1 MNTKKKHKSTILKK
15 LLFTFGGLSLLLF
28 LLFGASLLYVT
39 SSSFIELTENM
50 NLQLAASR
58 GDEIARWLE
67 GHINEVK
74 GFADLNI
81 IKNGSMEDAGIYLE
95 GRHNSLNKDFAM
107 IFISDDQGNYHSSL
121 GADGN
126 ISSRAYFKDLKEGDL
141 DVAVSNPVVSKSMG
155 IPIFVIA
162 YKVTDSNGNFKG
174 IIATTVKLE
183 TLTNIAASVKMGET
197 GFGFIVDGTAAV
209 IAHPDQDLIM
219 KTIDSE
225 EYEQGLV
232 GLEELL
238 PQLTD
243 EIKGI
248 QGEIKDKSGQ
258 RLVTFLH
265 SVKMTPGWTLGITI
279 SRKEYFATITE
290 TIRLIILMTAI
301 AITILVV
308 AVLIFARSFSKTI
321 KAAAL
326 LAVQISGGDLTA
338 RIDDKL
344 LKQSD
349 EVGDL
354 ARALNQM
361 TSELRENFIEIQTI
375 ADQITEGSESISSTS
390 QIMSEGA
397 TEQAATSQEV
407 SASMDKMTDSINA
420 NSDNTDLTES
430 IAIKVAVSA
439 GEGGKAVD
447 ETISFSKNISQK
459 INVISEIARQTNM
472 LALNAAIEAARAG
485 AAGSGFA
492 VVAGEVR
499 KLAVNSQSSAN
510 EIISAATESLK
521 VATTAGQI
529 LLDEVIPEIKNTAE
543 LVSEVKA
550 ATNEQ
555 RMESEQ
561 INIAL
566 RQLDSVIQQNAA
578 SSEELASMAEEFS
591 SQAMVLSE
599 LVVRFKT

>member
-1 MNTKKKHKSTILKK
+1 
-15 LLFTFGGLSLLLF
+15 
-28 LLFGASLLYVT
+28 
-39 SSSFIELTENM
+39 
-50 NLQLAASR
+50 
-58 GDEIARWLE
+58 
-67 GHINEVK
+67 
-74 GFADLNI
+74 
-81 IKNGSMEDAGIYLE
+81 
-95 GRHNSLNKDFAM
+95 M

-126 ISSRAYFKDLKEGDL
+126 ISSRAYFKDLQEGGL
-141 DVAVSNPVVSKSMG
+141 DVAISNPVVSKSMG

-162 YKVTDSNGNFKG
+162 YKVTDRSGSFKG
-174 IIATTVKLE
+174 IIAATVKLE
-183 TLTNIAASVKMGET
+183 TLSHIAASVKMGET
-197 GFGFIVDGTAAV
+197 GFGFIVDGTGSV
-209 IAHPDQDLIM
+209 IAHPDQNLIM
-219 KTIDSE
+219 KTMDSE
-225 EYEQGLV
+225 EYQQGLT
-232 GLEELL
+232 GLDSLL
-238 PQLTD
+238 VYLTN
-243 EIKGI
+243 ETKGTL
-248 QGEIKDKSGQ
+248 GEIRDISGE

-279 SRKEYFATITE
+279 SRKEYLATITE
-290 TIRLIILMTAI
+290 TIRLIILMTVI
-301 AITILVV
+301 AITVLVA
-308 AVLIFARSFSKTI
+308 AVFQFARSFSRTI

-344 LKQSD
+344 LRQTD

-361 TSELRENFIEIQTI
+361 TTELRENFIEIQSI
-375 ADQITEGSESISSTS
+375 ADQITQGSESISSTS
-390 QIMSEGA
+390 QLMSEGA

-420 NSDNTDLTES
+420 NSDNTNMTES
-430 IAIKVAVSA
+430 IAKKVAVSA

-447 ETISFSKNISQK
+447 ETITYSKNISEK
-459 INVISEIARQTNM
+459 INVINEIARQTNM

-499 KLAVNSQSSAN
+499 KLAVNSQKSAS
-510 EIISAATESLK
+510 EIISETKESLK
-521 VATTAGQI
+521 VATSAGQI
-529 LLDEVIPEIKNTAE
+529 LLEEVIPEIRNTAK

-550 ATNEQ
+550 ATEEQ

-561 INIAL
+561 INTAL

-591 SQAMVLSE
+591 SQALVLSE
-599 LVVRFKT
+599 LVVRFKTEN